1 MDDTTL
7 LSLLHRSGRLV
18 DEIRDRQSQL
28 EHVHNVLLAHV
39 ADDPT
44 MDVFAPMASAPSS
57 VTAGETITAAW
68 GNSVRAAILALP
80 AGTVGTTQLAAN
92 AVTSAKIAAGTIAT
106 SDIADSAITS
116 AKIANG
122 GVATA
127 DIADSAV
134 TTAKLG
140 NTQVTSGKI
149 ANGAVGHTQLASG
162 YNFKITI
169 GNTTPSNPNVGDLWI
184 DTA

>member
-1 MDDTTL
+1 MHEDNL
-7 LSLLHRSGRLV
+7 LHLLHRGSRLI

-28 EHVHNVLLAHV
+28 EHIHNVLLSHV
-39 ADDPT
+39 PDSE
-44 MDVFAPMASAPSS
+44 VFAPMASAPAS

-92 AVTSAKIAAGTIAT
+92 AVTSAKIAAGAVGT
-106 SDIADSAITS
+106 SDIADNA
-116 AKIANG
+116 
-122 GVATA
+122 
-127 DIADSAV
+127 
-134 TTAKLG
+134 
-140 NTQVTSGKI
+140 VTSGKI
-149 ANGAVGHTQLASG
+149 AAGAVATADLADGAVTTGKLGNNQVTAAKIANNTVGHGQLASG
-162 YNFKITI
+162 YGFKITI